1 MAALGMETSAGD
13 FEVIDLCFA
22 GLPDLVDTS
31 PASSSNSN
39 SNGKGNGAT
48 NDTGHAYGKGKARA
62 ANDADGEVT
71 EEEKTWV
78 AVVSGL
84 SVGSEEAPADVK
96 TEMLVEWLT
105 GESGGASVRLPGRL
119 HAIC

>member
-1 MAALGMETSAGD
+1 METSAGD

-31 PASSSNSN
+31 SASSSNSN
-39 SNGKGNGAT
+39 GKSNGAT
-48 NDTGHAYGKGKARA
+48 NGTGHANGKGKAKA
-62 ANDADGEVT
+62 ADGADAEVT

-119 HAIC
+119 HSIC